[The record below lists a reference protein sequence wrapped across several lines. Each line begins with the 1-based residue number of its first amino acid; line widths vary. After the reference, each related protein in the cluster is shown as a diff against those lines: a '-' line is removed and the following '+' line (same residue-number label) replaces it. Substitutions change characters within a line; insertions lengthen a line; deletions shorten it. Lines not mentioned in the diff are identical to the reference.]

1 MYPANGDD
9 EKGYRRNYG
18 ACLNKQC
25 TGAGLPPNVVYC
37 KNKGNLDLSYV
48 NNANATT
55 ACIMLAVQNATA
67 VAEQDSSVKQSGI
80 DIVLLIGLIIGG
92 MVVIGVLAYVI
103 KRSMR
108 KDAMAAR

>member
-1 MYPANGDD
+1 MGYRVN
-9 EKGYRRNYG
+9 GYRRNYG

-37 KNKGNLDLSYV
+37 KNQGNLDLSYV

-55 ACIMLAVQNATA
+55 ACVMLAVQNATA
-67 VAEQDSSVKQSGI
+67 VADQESKIEQSGMN
-80 DIVLLIGLIIGG
+80 IVLIICAIVGGLI
-92 MVVIGVLAYVI
+92 VIGVLAFVI

-108 KDAMAAR
+108 KDAMALAR